1 MSIVKEQTYLVI
13 ALSFLDELDYFLG
26 RLLFVGDCHG
36 LLHLLGADQLN
47 IAIFIIV
54 HLRERWHEIREVDI
68 FVIEMND

>member
-36 LLHLLGADQLN
+36 LLHLFGADQLN
-47 IAIFIIV
+47 IAIFVIV
-54 HLRERWHEIREVDI
+54 HLIVSWHEIED
-68 FVIEMND
+68 M